1 MRERVVVTGMGAITP
16 LGLNL
21 EETWK
26 NLIEGKSGVKKL
38 DQSISSSVSV
48 AATIDNFK
56 PENYLPEKE
65 IVRVHRAAQFSCAAV
80 REALDDAAV
89 LTEDDRNLF
98 GIDSDSMGIV
108 MGTGIGGG
116 SEIAEMEDTILQ
128 YGDKKIS
135 QYSMLK
141 LLPERVAT
149 VPSTLFNLRGH
160 ASTKVAAC
168 ATGGMAIEDA
178 DRILQTEDHIRLM
191 VAGGAEAVIH
201 RIGIGGFNAMRA
213 LSRNSGDPEK
223 VSRPFDRR
231 ADGFVMGEGAG
242 ALVLQRLEDAFT
254 LGPYTFIRAELIG
267 YGDSSDAF
275 HDTAPSGEGAVR
287 AMKIAM
293 DKAGINA
300 EDVDYI
306 NTHGTSTN
314 EVGDG
319 TELNSL
325 MTVFGKHLKH
335 IAVSSTKSETGH
347 LLGAAGAIE
356 ALFCIKAIE
365 TGVVPPTINLWRPIR
380 KGLNLVKSRAQTREV
395 NIAMSNSFGFGGIN
409 SVLIFKKFE
418 GR

>member
-38 DQSISSSVSV
+38 DRSISSSVNV

-56 PENYLPEKE
+56 PENYMPEEE
-65 IVRVHRAAQFSCAAV
+65 IVRMHRSAQFSCVAV
-80 REALDDAAV
+80 KEALDDAW
-89 LTEDDRNLF
+89 LDM
-98 GIDSDSMGIV
+98 SDLDPNSIGIV

-116 SEIAEMEDTILQ
+116 SEIAEMEDTIQ
-128 YGDKKIS
+128 KYGDRKIS

-149 VPSTLFNLRGH
+149 IPSKLFKLKGH
-160 ASTKVAAC
+160 ASTIVAAC
-168 ATGGMAIEDA
+168 ATGGIAIETA
-178 DRILQTEDHIRLM
+178 DRILQTENHIKIM

-213 LSRNSGDPEK
+213 LSRSSGNPEK
-223 VSRPFDRR
+223 ISKPFDTR

-242 ALVLQRLEDAFT
+242 ALVLEKLENVKIRGVGI
-254 LGPYTFIRAELIG
+254 LGIPLYAELVG

-275 HDTAPSGEGAVR
+275 HDTAPSGEGATR
-287 AMKIAM
+287 AIRIALE
-293 DKAGINA
+293 KAGIKP

-319 TELNSL
+319 TELDGLSK
-325 MTVFGKHLKH
+325 VFGKHLKH

-347 LLGAAGAIE
+347 LLGAAGAVE

-365 TGVVPPTINLWRPIR
+365 TGIIPPTINLWRPIR
-380 KGLNLVKSRAQTREV
+380 KSLNLVKGKAQRREV

-409 SVLIFKKFE
+409 SVLIFKKFTQ
-418 GR
+418 